1 VSAGSAKVQAY
12 AETNGLP
19 PAWHQAKDVDER
31 RALEVARCAHS
42 AVCDT
47 ALVCGTAGLDGTE
60 VKDALRDAS
69 QALLRLIAVIEGR

>member
-1 VSAGSAKVQAY
+1 MTQ
-12 AETNGLP
+12 EE
-19 PAWHQAKDVDER
+19 Q

-47 ALVCGTAGLDGTE
+47 ATLCKAAGLQGTE

-69 QALLRLIAVIEGR
+69 MALLRLIATIEGRT